1 MVRVLLAKP
10 AGFCFGVERAIRLAK
25 SGRARFGS
33 VWTLGEL
40 VHNPLVLEELEK
52 QGIRAARGRVPVQAK
67 AVVVRAHGG
76 LPDVV
81 ERARARGLAVID
93 ATCPYVRKVQTVA
106 RSLAEEGYLPVV
118 VGQRDHPE
126 VKSILAHCQGRGQVY
141 SARMSFRSATEDRY
155 RFRLGVVAQT
165 TVDRQSFQQA
175 VARLAQ
181 LRYTEIRV
189 FDTICKEVIARQE
202 AAARIARRADVVV
215 VVGGR
220 NSANTLRLAAIARS
234 AGRRVVH
241 IERAS
246 ELPAWCDDRKQT
258 VGVIAGS
265 STPLWVVRDIL
276 RRLQNSSQGG
286 P

>member
-1 MVRVLLAKP
+1 MVRVILAKP
-10 AGFCFGVERAIRLAK
+10 AGFCFGVERAIRLA
-25 SGRARFGS
+25 RAGQTKYGS

-52 QGIRAARGRVPVQAK
+52 HGIRTARRHVPAQAK
-67 AVVVRAHGG
+67 AVVVRAHGCP
-76 LPDVV
+76 PDIV
-81 ERARARGLAVID
+81 ERLQGRGLAVID

-106 RSLAEEGYLPVV
+106 KRLTEDGYLPVV

-126 VKSILAHCQGRGQVY
+126 VKGILAHCHGRGRVY
-141 SARMSFRSATEDRY
+141 CNKMNLRSAFCDGGV
-155 RFRLGVVAQT
+155 RLGVVVQT
-165 TVDRQSFQQA
+165 TVDRVSFQQA
-175 VARLAQ
+175 VARLAR
-181 LRYTEIRV
+181 LRYTELRV
-189 FDTICKEVIARQE
+189 FDTICKEVVARQE
-202 AAARIARRADVVV
+202 AAAQVARRADVVV

-220 NSANTLRLAAIARS
+220 TSANTLRLAAIAQS

-241 IERAS
+241 VERVE
-246 ELPAWCDDRKQT
+246 ELPVWCCKGKLV

-265 STPLWVVRDIL
+265 STPLWVVRQIL